1 MDVFGKCSKIS
12 QMAQELKEN
21 GCYFFFRKIESA
33 QDAEVVIGGKR
44 VIMAGSNNYLGL
56 TSHPK
61 VKEAAIRAVEKFGT
75 GCAGS
80 RILNGNLAIHE
91 ELEKKLAR
99 FVGKE
104 AALVFATGYQTNLGI
119 LSALLTRNDIA
130 ILDKY
135 DHASIIDGCRLS
147 FGEVK
152 KFRHNDMKDLERV
165 LDNSRKKGKLIIVDG
180 VYSMEGDIADLPSIT
195 KIARAYGARVMVD
208 DAHGLGVLG
217 QNGRGTA
224 EHFGLGDE
232 VDLIMGTYSK
242 SLAAI
247 GGFVAGSAEV
257 IHFIRHVGRSMV
269 FSAGLPPPLV
279 AAVSAALDV
288 IEEEPQLR
296 ERLWRNTRKMLRGY
310 RELGFDIGR
319 SETPI
324 IPIVIKDSG
333 KVYQMCRLLY
343 EKGVF
348 VNPVISPAVPPGREL
363 LRTSYMATHTE
374 EQLDRVLEAFKEVG
388 KQVGVIPSLGS
399 EAPFPPGP
407 GLHIEEAAGGKDHD
421 VHPF

>member
-1 MDVFGKCSKIS
+1 MDLFGKCRKTW
-12 QMAQELKEN
+12 QLGQEMEAN
-21 GCYFFFRKIESA
+21 GCYFFFRKIDSG

-56 TSHPK
+56 TCHPK

-91 ELEKKLAR
+91 ELEEKLAR

-165 LDNSRKKGKLIIVDG
+165 LENSRKKGKLIIVDG

-224 EHFGLGDE
+224 EHFGLDDE

-257 IHFIRHVGRSMV
+257 IHFIRHIGRSMV

-288 IEEEPQLR
+288 IEEVA
-296 ERLWRNTRKMLRGY
+296 G
-310 RELGFDIGR
+310 GR
-319 SETPI
+319 SE
-324 IPIVIKDSG
+324 
-333 KVYQMCRLLY
+333 
-343 EKGVF
+343 
-348 VNPVISPAVPPGREL
+348 
-363 LRTSYMATHTE
+363 
-374 EQLDRVLEAFKEVG
+374 
-388 KQVGVIPSLGS
+388 
-399 EAPFPPGP
+399 
-407 GLHIEEAAGGKDHD
+407 
-421 VHPF
+421 